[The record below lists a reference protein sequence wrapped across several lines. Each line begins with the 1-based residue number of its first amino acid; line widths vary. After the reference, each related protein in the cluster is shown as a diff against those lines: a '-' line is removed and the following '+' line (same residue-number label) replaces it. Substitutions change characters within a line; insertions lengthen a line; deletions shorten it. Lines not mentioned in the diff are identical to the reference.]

1 MIYFG
6 KDLVEGE
13 RRFAV
18 VRAGYAALCCTM
30 GAPALLV
37 FCHYRSD
44 DWFIPILAALTVVGG
59 IVNIWKCWGAGM
71 GPTPCDCEEQVRG
84 AAR

>member
-6 KDLVEGE
+6 KDLVESE

-18 VRAGYAALCCTM
+18 VRAGYAALCCIV

-37 FCHYRSD
+37 FWYYRSD
-44 DWFIPILAALTVVGG
+44 DWLILVFAALTVVSG
-59 IVNIWKCWGAGM
+59 IVSILRCWSAGM
-71 GPTPCDCEEQVRG
+71 GRTPCDCEEQDRG
-84 AAR
+84 VAR